1 MLCRA
6 FLVFCAALLIS
17 TSVHAVEFRH
27 LAIRHVEAK
36 AFVRISEYFT
46 GRENPGNRLLC
57 RSRPNERA
65 GLYFVL
71 TLDEKS
77 RKLPDGA
84 VFVLEVIRPDDPET
98 KLFRIPV
105 PAKRPRGKEVFLG
118 LTGEDWPDEEARP
131 VAWRLRLLDAGGGTL
146 AERKS
151 FLWERPPKEKPVQ
164 EGS

>member
-1 MLCRA
+1 MMRRA

-27 LAIRHVEAK
+27 LAIRYVEAK